1 VTGFDRYEA
10 TSHVALLHIEL
21 HTFTSRSLKCLSNVT
36 SARGQRKVSLS
47 GLAQRHESRSQVV
60 AAKVIAAQ
68 HSMLFKCGGKPVC
81 SGPRDTSYINK
92 IKQSQ

>member
-1 VTGFDRYEA
+1 MTGFDRNET
-10 TSHVALLHIEL
+10 TSHVALFYIKL
-21 HTFTSRSLKCLSNVT
+21 HTFASGSLKSLSNGT